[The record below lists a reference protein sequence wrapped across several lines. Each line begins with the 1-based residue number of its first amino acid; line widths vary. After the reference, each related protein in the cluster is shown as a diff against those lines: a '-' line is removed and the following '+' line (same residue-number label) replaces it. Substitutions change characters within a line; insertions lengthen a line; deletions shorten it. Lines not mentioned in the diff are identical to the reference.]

1 MPNLGKNS
9 AGRRQPRRRRHGSSS
24 GVRHQNTRAHHRVSE
39 KAEKRFRPLG
49 QIFARHC
56 RSTLQCEFRDSVR
69 VQVNGSRSFISR
81 TKHEK
86 SVRCHAG
93 VPTWP
98 STSFMACRA
107 SIDPRAFASGERR
120 PRLPLVFPKQ
130 SRPDFGRKKSPAH
143 ARGSVESI
151 PSRINPVPSVRV
163 RSRPWSLSKSK
174 CPDRTFVSRKSVLG
188 LDYGRT
194 RSNGPERRPDPR
206 PSTGP
211 DLLSRVL
218 PLSGEPTQTHKRTP
232 KPSKLRL
239 APNRV
244 RSNLQEN
251 QLTTK
256 PLSGTSHSWLA
267 GIYFHP

>member
-1 MPNLGKNS
+1 MARGASIVPARSRLVT
-9 AGRRQPRRRRHGSSS
+9 
-24 GVRHQNTRAHHRVSE
+24 GVRVFLHSCSQTI
-39 KAEKRFRPLG
+39 P
-49 QIFARHC
+49 
-56 RSTLQCEFRDSVR
+56 
-69 VQVNGSRSFISR
+69 SRLWAQEISR
-81 TKHEK
+81 PRTGLG
-86 SVRCHAG
+86 RINP
-93 VPTWP
+93 VPN
-98 STSFMACRA
+98 
-107 SIDPRAFASGERR
+107 
-120 PRLPLVFPKQ
+120 Q
-130 SRPDFGRKKSPAH
+130 SRP
-143 ARGSVESI
+143 ESI

-267 GIYFHP
+267 GIYFPLR